1 MSQAPRNT
9 RWLYLLA
16 LFQLVAGP
24 LVLTQ
29 VMVFCK
35 ITVENT
41 AEQGVI
47 TAAVEALQSEEFNA
61 SLDAAAGIRQEQP
74 NSDRELPRETKASSM
89 KIIGTPWAGQLPA
102 LVAEAPKRLN
112 FPEYRRRWTPTGLS
126 APPGPPPRLA

>member
-47 TAAVEALQSEEFNA
+47 TAAVEALQSDEFNA
-61 SLDAAAGIRQEQP
+61 SLDAAAGVRQEEP
-74 NSDRELPRETKASSM
+74 NSDRQLPRETKMSSL
-89 KIIGTPWAGQLPA
+89 KIIGTPWAGHLPA
-102 LVAEAPKRLN
+102 LVADAPQSID
-112 FPEYRRRWTPTGLS
+112 FADYRQRWTPTGLS